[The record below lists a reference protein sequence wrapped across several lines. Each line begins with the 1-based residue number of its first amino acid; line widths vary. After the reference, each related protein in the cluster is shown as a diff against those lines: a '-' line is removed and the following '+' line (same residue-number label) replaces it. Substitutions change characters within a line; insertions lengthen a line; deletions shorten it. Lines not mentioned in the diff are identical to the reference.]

1 MTPKNSVQPM
11 AESWASCELVEFFDS
26 VAHSRERNLADVRV
40 QDARETVRSA
50 QFQPKE
56 MRCVAMDSFSGSL
69 SFIAVVQS
77 TDLWHRHDGSHF
89 RQLNRSRLRCVL
101 PQRKMRSR
109 SMVIIE
115 IQFERLS

>member
-1 MTPKNSVQPM
+1 M

>member
-1 MTPKNSVQPM
+1 M

-56 MRCVAMDSFSGSL
+56 MQSVAMDSGFSGSP

-89 RQLNRSRLRCVL
+89 RRLNRSWLRCVL
-101 PQRKMRSR
+101 PQRKMGSR